1 MLIIIIIIEI
11 ELVIIMITVI
21 IINLRSFALRCTV
34 MFRRSTVRM
43 SHVVLLDFPV
53 LLY

>member
-11 ELVIIMITVI
+11 ELVIMITVI